1 MVGISDLA
9 KDVAEKSGVT
19 QKAAKDVINNFL
31 EQVINDVNKGKKV
44 NLAGFGIFERKT
56 QKARTARNPRTK
68 ATIKVPSKKKFVFR
82 ASSKVKYKK

>member
-9 KDVAEKSGVT
+9 KDVADKSGVT

-31 EQVINDVNKGKKV
+31 EQVINDVNKGQKV
-44 NLAGFGIFERKT
+44 NLAGFGIFERKI

-68 ATIKVPSKKKFVFR
+68 AVIKVPAKKKFVFK